1 LIPYKETYAALMNED
16 KEASREALKKLL
28 TNFVRISMENAYQKF
43 EYMDN
48 KRDKKNIMKS
58 HVYLDA
64 LLVLQRLPN

>member
-1 LIPYKETYAALMNED
+1 MNED